1 METATHYDNLPL
13 AHILEPTHRLRQQ
26 IDQGALGELADSMS
40 AEGLHQPI
48 GCRGP
53 TDAGLYEIVWGHR
66 RFLAARLLQWPTIHA
81 RVFPDSF
88 DPLLA
93 SVSENLQRTELNP
106 MEEAHALD
114 RFRNRGESLA
124 ALSRL
129 FRRTPSWVS
138 QRLALLGLPA
148 DLQAAVAE
156 KRLPLAVVAILSE
169 IDHEPYRRDLTR
181 EAERNGASAAMAEVW
196 RAHYLSDRTRIITN
210 DRTIQELAE
219 ARATFVITY
228 PCEWCDTLTAFED
241 TRSVRFCRSCNDQ
254 LREAKK
260 GARAG

>member
-1 METATHYDNLPL
+1 METPTVYESLPL
-13 AHILEPTHRLRQQ
+13 ARIHEPSHRLRGQM
-26 IDQGALGELADSMS
+26 DQGALGELADSMS
-40 AEGLHQPI
+40 AEGLHQPV
-48 GCRGP
+48 GVRGP
-53 TDAGLYEIVWGHR
+53 DEEGRYEIVWGHR

-81 RVFPDSF
+81 RVFPLDF

-93 SVSENLQRTELNP
+93 SVSENLQRTDLNP
-106 MEEAHALD
+106 MEEAHALE
-114 RFRNRGESLA
+114 RFRDRGDSLA

-129 FRRTPSWVS
+129 FRRTPSWCS

-148 DLQAAVAE
+148 DLQTAVAE

-169 IDHEPYRRDLTR
+169 IDHEPYRRDLIR
-181 EAERNGASAAMAEVW
+181 EAERSGTSAAMAEVW

-210 DRTIQELAE
+210 DRTIQEIAE

-228 PCEWCDTLTAFED
+228 PCEWCNELTAFED
-241 TRSVRFCRSCNDQ
+241 TRAWRLCRGCNEQ

-260 GARAG
+260 GART